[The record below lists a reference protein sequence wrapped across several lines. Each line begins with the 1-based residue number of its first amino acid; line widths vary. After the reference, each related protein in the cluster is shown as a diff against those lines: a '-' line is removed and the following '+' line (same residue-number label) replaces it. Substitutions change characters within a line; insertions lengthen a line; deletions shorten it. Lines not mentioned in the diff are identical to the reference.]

1 MSPKRLFA
9 LTTALALGC
18 LFPVNVVVSAIEDDF
33 ESHNGTGE
41 TTPPTGWTLI
51 DVPGPGGGSYVSA
64 VGHDGSGGNSGF
76 AGEVRETDFSHDS
89 KLPGA
94 YIVNSNTLD
103 PRQAFSG
110 SFDAK
115 IAEDGAAAADWIFLF
130 GDIGS
135 GLPTA
140 ADRGFTMKATQ
151 QDQVLIAGGLGGTNL
166 VSDASINGLLFDTW
180 YHVDISWVPTVAGTA
195 SGIFSADF
203 TDPST
208 SGALGSISLPS
219 DFTFDASLTAVQFGF
234 GSLNDFAA
242 FDNVNI
248 DVAAFPPPDTDFTW
262 NAGAGNWNAPENW
275 SPNGTPGDGQ
285 SIFGTHETVLFGGAI
300 SSDSTVFTDT
310 QVTINSVQ
318 FDNSFSYGIAGQRRI
333 NLIAS
338 TAGPLPSISVVS
350 GNHEFQTAVK
360 LLSDATVDVASGST
374 LTFTNTLNLNG
385 QTLTKTGDGNLA
397 VNNKLNLGGGT
408 LVGSQGTI
416 SGVGTIGGD
425 VNNEGGTISP
435 GDNAALSSGDSI
447 SDVPEPS
454 TMLLLVLGG
463 LLGFRARR
471 RMGHPD
477 VNVVRTVQSRN
488 GRSA

>member
-1 MSPKRLFA
+1 MNIQRQSHVLTVCISLLTLF
-9 LTTALALGC
+9 TVGLARAA
-18 LFPVNVVVSAIEDDF
+18 VVENFD
-33 ESHNGTGE
+33 SHSMTGE

-115 IAEDGAAAADWIFLF
+115 IAEDGAAAADWIFFF

-140 ADRGFTMKATQ
+140 ADRGLTMKATQ
-151 QDQVLIAGGLGGTNL
+151 QDQVLIAGGLGGANL
-166 VSDASINGLLFDTW
+166 VSDTSINGLLFDTW

-208 SGALGSISLPS
+208 SGALGLISLPS

-242 FDNVNI
+242 FDNVSI
-248 DVAAFPPPDTDFTW
+248 GVGLPPSPPPDTDFTW
-262 NAGAGNWNAPENW
+262 NAGAGNWNTPENW

-285 SIFGTHETVLFGGAI
+285 SILSSHEMVLFGGAI

-360 LLSDATVDVASGST
+360 LLSDTTVDVASDST

-435 GDNAALSSGDSI
+435 GDNAALSSGDSV
-447 SDVPEPS
+447 SNVPEPS
-454 TMLLLVLGG
+454 SLLLLVLGG
-463 LLGFRARR
+463 LLILLRAWKR
-471 RMGHPD
+471 
-477 VNVVRTVQSRN
+477 
-488 GRSA
+488 